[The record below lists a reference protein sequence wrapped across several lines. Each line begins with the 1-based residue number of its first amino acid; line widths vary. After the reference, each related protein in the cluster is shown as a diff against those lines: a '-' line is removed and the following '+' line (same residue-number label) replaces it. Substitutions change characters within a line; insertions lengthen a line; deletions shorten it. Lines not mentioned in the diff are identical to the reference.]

1 MENVTYVLPSSRA
14 IRDLHSQ
21 SKAQS
26 LFLPNAITMS
36 EFLTKL
42 CIVKDYHYVDD
53 DTRTLL
59 LLQAANFA
67 KFQDLQIERNFFTF
81 TKNSSYIFKF
91 FEELSAELYDLDMLD
106 MYDIYAE
113 YEEHIMILKQL
124 YKNYNALCE
133 DKKIVDKI
141 SLRNLYSIN
150 REYLQENPVI
160 EIFIAGHLTNFELKL
175 LEEATQYSQVY
186 LHFQTTQFNE
196 KMYTKLVALGFE
208 LQNNQNYKLLLNTK
222 KVITSKPLVMQTKI
236 SCESLSEPLLQVAF
250 VNKRVYDFVQKGY
263 DPNRI
268 ALIVPDEKFA
278 SLLRTF
284 DSLGNYNFAMGISYG
299 LSEIYQQLN
308 AAMQFLEVDSK
319 ENASRLQRVGRTIY
333 DVISSHYYKNV
344 DEVAIV
350 ELLESFESLIESKVE
365 RKIYK
370 EELFS
375 FERVAKYM
383 QEMSVKSLLHLFMQR
398 LSQRTVDDVRGGKI
412 TVMGVLESRCVTFD
426 AVIIVDFSDANVP
439 RKSDKDMFLNSAI
452 REMANLP
459 TMQDREALQKHYY
472 QMLLHSAKEVA
483 ICYSSAASSS
493 ASLFLKQ
500 MHIEV
505 HNIYKENDYASLLF
519 TPSVLHAMN
528 EEEIVLDYSFKNQK
542 LSATK
547 LKTFLNCKRKYYYK
561 YICSISQH
569 VIPKDMPQ
577 EWEIGVAIHAALRD
591 IYRVKNKYESYE
603 ALKKDVDKALDSI
616 TKKNELEKYLLSLYK
631 KKLQEF
637 CVLEIERFSDGW
649 HVMSCEEN
657 FSREFAGIEI
667 VGQIDRVDA
676 RGDELLVL
684 DYKTGSY
691 QLYTEKNLHDAT
703 DFQLEF
709 YYLLAGQEGK
719 KVTCAYYDLK
729 DIKVVPEAFLA
740 EKLSILESNIK
751 DMLMQES
758 FTFAKCEDLK
768 TCMYCEYAI
777 MCQRA

>member
-1 MENVTYVLPSSRA
+1 
-14 IRDLHSQ
+14 
-21 SKAQS
+21 
-26 LFLPNAITMS
+26 
-36 EFLTKL
+36 
-42 CIVKDYHYVDD
+42 
-53 DTRTLL
+53 
-59 LLQAANFA
+59 
-67 KFQDLQIERNFFTF
+67 
-81 TKNSSYIFKF
+81 
-91 FEELSAELYDLDMLD
+91 
-106 MYDIYAE
+106 
-113 YEEHIMILKQL
+113 
-124 YKNYNALCE
+124 
-133 DKKIVDKI
+133 
-141 SLRNLYSIN
+141 
-150 REYLQENPVI
+150 
-160 EIFIAGHLTNFELKL
+160 
-175 LEEATQYSQVY
+175 
-186 LHFQTTQFNE
+186 
-196 KMYTKLVALGFE
+196 
-208 LQNNQNYKLLLNTK
+208 
-222 KVITSKPLVMQTKI
+222 
-236 SCESLSEPLLQVAF
+236 
-250 VNKRVYDFVQKGY
+250 
-263 DPNRI
+263 
-268 ALIVPDEKFA
+268 
-278 SLLRTF
+278 
-284 DSLGNYNFAMGISYG
+284 
-299 LSEIYQQLN
+299 
-308 AAMQFLEVDSK
+308 
-319 ENASRLQRVGRTIY
+319 
-333 DVISSHYYKNV
+333 
-344 DEVAIV
+344 
-350 ELLESFESLIESKVE
+350 
-365 RKIYK
+365 
-370 EELFS
+370 
-375 FERVAKYM
+375 
-383 QEMSVKSLLHLFMQR
+383 
-398 LSQRTVDDVRGGKI
+398 
-412 TVMGVLESRCVTFD
+412 
-426 AVIIVDFSDANVP
+426 
-439 RKSDKDMFLNSAI
+439 
-452 REMANLP
+452 MANLP